1 MKEIHLN
8 LAHNV
13 FANVGKCLRVFS
25 RLTSNI
31 ELLFRLGSS
40 NASVGATTNNIP
52 GGPERSAG
60 SLGIAIVDCVAEAYL
75 MDRPLARFLLVDS
88 ESKSSSDSAENDNTV
103 YGNNCT
109 LNNDP
114 ELGK

>member
-1 MKEIHLN
+1 MKEIQLI

-25 RLTSNI
+25 RLISGFEST
-31 ELLFRLGSS
+31 FRFSVL
-40 NASVGATTNNIP
+40 NASVGAANIVIP

-60 SLGIAIVDCVAEAYL
+60 SLGIAIVDCVSEAYL
-75 MDRPLARFLLVDS
+75 MNRSLARFLSIDS

>member
-1 MKEIHLN
+1 MKEIQLI

-13 FANVGKCLRVFS
+13 FANVDKCLRVFL
-25 RLTSNI
+25 RLISGFEST
-31 ELLFRLGSS
+31 FRFSFL
-40 NASVGATTNNIP
+40 NASVGAANVVIP

-60 SLGIAIVDCVAEAYL
+60 SLGIAIMDCASGAYS
-75 MDRPLARFLLVDS
+75 VDS
-88 ESKSSSDSAENDNTV
+88 LSRCVKSSCSVPKFSLDRYEIDKTV
-103 YGNNCT
+103 YRNNCT